1 VKCFGY
7 TLNLKDD
14 AAAIQAYK
22 EYHRQVWPEIEQM
35 EKRHGVTGLCIFL
48 EGRRLFLYLEAGDDY
63 DPMAAAEEY
72 MRDVKCAEW
81 EELMRS
87 KFQEPLPGSS
97 PGEWWR
103 PMESIYN
110 LDARSLQTK

>member
-1 VKCFGY
+1 
-7 TLNLKDD
+7 
-14 AAAIQAYK
+14 
-22 EYHRQVWPEIEQM
+22 
-35 EKRHGVTGLCIFL
+35 
-48 EGRRLFLYLEAGDDY
+48 
-63 DPMAAAEEY
+63 

>member
-14 AAAIQAYK
+14 VLAIEAYK
-22 EYHRQVWPEIEQM
+22 EYHRRVWPEIEQM
-35 EKRHGVTGLCIFL
+35 LKSHGVTKLRIFL

-63 DPMAAAEEY
+63 DPNAAAEEY
-72 MRDVKCAEW
+72 MRDSKCAEW

-87 KFQEPLPGSS
+87 SCQEQLPGSA

-103 PMESIYN
+103 PTERIYALDYPAPQSI
-110 LDARSLQTK
+110 